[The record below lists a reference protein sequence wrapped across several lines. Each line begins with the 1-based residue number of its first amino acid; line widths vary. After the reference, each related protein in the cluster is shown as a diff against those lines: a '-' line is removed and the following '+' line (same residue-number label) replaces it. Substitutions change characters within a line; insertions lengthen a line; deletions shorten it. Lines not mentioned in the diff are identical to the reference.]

1 MSGGHYDYAYWKVS
15 DFAESC
21 AQPQNTWDFD
31 KQQDVQVPVDNL
43 ELREKLAKH
52 LRKVAE
58 IMRAVEWCDSGDTGE
73 DTLKIQL
80 EEFLSTIKEE

>member
-1 MSGGHYDYAYWKVS
+1 MSGGHYDYAYWRVL

-21 AQPQNTWDFD
+21 ISPQNKWDD
-31 KQQDVQVPVDNL
+31 EKQQDIEVPADNL

-73 DTLKIQL
+73 DTLKVEL
-80 EEFLSTIKEE
+80 EEFLSTLKE